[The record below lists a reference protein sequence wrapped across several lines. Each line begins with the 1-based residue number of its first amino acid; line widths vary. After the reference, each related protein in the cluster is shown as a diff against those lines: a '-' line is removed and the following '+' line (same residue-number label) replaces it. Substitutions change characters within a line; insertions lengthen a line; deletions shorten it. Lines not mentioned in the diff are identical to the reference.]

1 MKDKRTGRS
10 RSQEIAAVAVMA
22 FAFFLFLC
30 LISYSPEDPSFGNRS
45 LIRGDVHNFGG
56 IVGAYTSDMFLRF
69 LGMSA
74 AWIPIVL
81 LMLSFKLFMREDFR
95 VGLAGSAGFAGL
107 IVSTSGI
114 LSLALINFR
123 IMGTEYPTGGFL
135 GASVI
140 GFLTPFL
147 NTAGTGILLAA
158 IFVISLIV
166 TADLSFAAFIINTA
180 RYTRAAFARI
190 RESFQKRAEKAKRRR
205 QLDREMKQKE
215 TSPPPVIVEEAVVQ
229 ERKPRKKKEGAAA
242 SLFEIPEASAD
253 FQLPPLTLLED
264 LKRKDTRIKKDS
276 LLMNARILEKKLA
289 DFSVE
294 GKVVEV
300 KPGPL
305 ITVYELEPAPGV
317 KINRITALADDL
329 AMALKAPSVRIAPVA
344 GKSVVGIEIPNHE
357 RDPVH
362 LRNVLDNEDF
372 PGGKYRLPIAL
383 GEDTVGT
390 PVIADLVRMPHLLIA
405 GTTGSGKSVS
415 LNAMICS
422 ILFKAAPDEVKFL
435 MIDPKRLELSAYE
448 GIPHLLHPVVVNP
461 KDASQVLRWAVLE
474 MERRYRI
481 ISEVGAKNI
490 EKFNK
495 LAETAPGK
503 GDDARRRVEQEEAGE
518 GDKAPAAVMSAQG
531 KMPYVVII
539 IDELADLMMAAQRN
553 VEESLTRLAQMARAA
568 GIHLILATQRPS
580 VDVITGIIKANF
592 PTRISFQ
599 VSSKVDSRT
608 ILDQLGAEHLLGM
621 GDMLFLPPGV
631 SRLQRIHG
639 AFVSDKEI
647 ERVVQFIKKQ
657 ARPAYDESILEVRTE
672 QAEAGGSEQDYDE
685 KYDDAVELVTDL
697 GQASISLVQRYMKI
711 GYNRAARIIERMEA
725 EGVVGPSDGVK
736 PRKVLAKK
744 LSR

>member
-1 MKDKRTGRS
+1 
-10 RSQEIAAVAVMA
+10 MA

-242 SLFEIPEASAD
+242 SLFEIREASAD

-422 ILFKAAPDEVKFL
+422 ILFKSAPDEVKFL

-503 GDDARRRVEQEEAGE
+503 GEDARRRVEQEEAGE
-518 GDKAPAAVMSAQG
+518 GDKASAAVMSAQG

-697 GQASISLVQRYMKI
+697 GQASISLIQRYMKI

>member
-1 MKDKRTGRS
+1 
-10 RSQEIAAVAVMA
+10 MA

-518 GDKAPAAVMSAQG
+518 GDKASAAVMSAQG

>member
-1 MKDKRTGRS
+1 
-10 RSQEIAAVAVMA
+10 MA

>member
-1 MKDKRTGRS
+1 
-10 RSQEIAAVAVMA
+10 MA

-697 GQASISLVQRYMKI
+697 GQASISLIQRYMKI